1 MFVYAAAST
10 PSASGYGLFLLET
23 VAALALIAVAAWAL
37 VRFSAR
43 RDLFGKRGTRLKCVE
58 RLSLDARRS
67 VHLVQVDDETLL
79 LGVSE
84 NGVSLLKSLPAK
96 EKSGNSPSEKG
107 GRGDFESSEGEG
119 AP

>member
-1 MFVYAAAST
+1 MLVFSDAST
-10 PSASGYGLFLLET
+10 SSASGYGLFLLET

-37 VRFSAR
+37 VRFSGR
-43 RDLFGKRGTRLKCVE
+43 RELLGRRGTRLRPLE

-84 NGVSLLKSLPAK
+84 HGVTLLKALTPQASDVAAAK
-96 EKSGNSPSEKG
+96 ESAKEQ
-107 GRGDFESSEGEG
+107 GEG
-119 AP
+119 GP